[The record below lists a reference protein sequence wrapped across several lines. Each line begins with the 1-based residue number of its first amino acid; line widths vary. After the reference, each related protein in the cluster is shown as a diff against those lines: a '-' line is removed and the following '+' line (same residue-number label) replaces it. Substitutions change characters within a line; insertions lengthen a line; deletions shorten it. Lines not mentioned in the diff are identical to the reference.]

1 MNAARNIILHEPNP
15 KDPGFPA
22 REPCGESLPE
32 TKRILLPPETPILDS
47 LETPGVLGS
56 LPLKQLD
63 ALAEEIR
70 AVLLRLSEQR
80 SVHFASNL
88 GVVELAIA
96 LHSTLDFSRDRL
108 LWDIGHQCYPHKLLT
123 GRSARFET
131 IRTLG
136 GLMGYPNPA
145 ESDYDLFMTGHAG
158 CSVGAA
164 LGLACGDALRRP
176 DENRHSVAV
185 IGDGALADGAVFEA
199 LNHAGGLKKN
209 ITVILNDNKM
219 SICGRVGGLG
229 RYLDRL
235 RMAPAYIGLKNKVHR
250 LIDTVPSLGN
260 PAGRILT
267 GTRDAI
273 KAGLLGGMLF
283 EEFGFR
289 YIGPIDGHDIGLLRK
304 YIRLVREYKEPVL
317 LHILTEKGRG
327 FRPAELDPT
336 SYHAPSPEI
345 VEPFGD
351 GTEPNHAVKT
361 AKAERKIAERL
372 SSVSKM
378 LPCDDNLDMVGKH
391 SYTHWARNAIYRLM
405 KDDERFCVITAAMTQ
420 GNMLEPLREE
430 YPKRFFDVGICEEHA
445 VVFAAGLA
453 KAGMRPIV
461 DIYSTFLQR
470 AYDFLFQEISLQN
483 LPVLF
488 MIDRA
493 GLVGADGPTH
503 HGVFDIAYLRPFP
516 NFTILAPGDSH
527 DLEPMVRF
535 AAGLNGPAAIRY
547 PKTTASRIARAH
559 LPIEL
564 GRAETLRTGRDGVIA
579 ACGEPLQTAL
589 ETAEYF
595 ASLPEKER
603 LDIGVVNARFVKP
616 LDAETI
622 LAPLREGKFLITA
635 EEGMLAGGFGSAVL
649 EAACDERV
657 DTRRLVR
664 IGLKDQYVEHGTRS
678 ELLAETALDRAGYI
692 AAVEKARR

>member
-1 MNAARNIILHEPNP
+1 MNAARNIILNEPNP
-15 KDPGFPA
+15 VKPGTPA
-22 REPCGESLPE
+22 RPPRGETPSELDQKLPS
-32 TKRILLPPETPILDS
+32 PETPLLDS
-47 LETPGVLGS
+47 LETPGVLRS
-56 LPLKQLD
+56 LPLKQLH

-96 LHSTLDFSRDRL
+96 LHSTLDFSQDRL

-123 GRSARFET
+123 GRFPQFET

-136 GLMGYPNPA
+136 GLMGYPNPS

-219 SICGRVGGLG
+219 SICGRVGGLA

-250 LIDTVPSLGN
+250 LIDAVPSLGN

-289 YIGPIDGHDIGLLRK
+289 YIGPINGHDIGLLRK
-304 YIRLVREYKEPVL
+304 YIRMVREYKEPVL
-317 LHILTEKGRG
+317 LHVLTEKGRG

-351 GTEPNHAVKT
+351 GTEPDHADRT
-361 AKAERKIAERL
+361 ANAERKIAERL

-378 LPCDDNLDMVGKH
+378 LPCDDNIDMVGKH

-430 YPKRFFDVGICEEHA
+430 FPNRFFDVGICEEHA

-453 KAGMRPIV
+453 KSGMRPIV

-559 LPIEL
+559 SPIAL

-579 ACGEPLQTAL
+579 VCGEPLQTAL

-595 ASLPEKER
+595 ASLPEKKR

-616 LDAETI
+616 LDTATI
-622 LAPLREGKFLITA
+622 LVPLREGKFLVTA

-657 DTRRLVR
+657 ETRRLVR

-678 ELLAETALDRAGYI
+678 ELLAETALDRAGFI